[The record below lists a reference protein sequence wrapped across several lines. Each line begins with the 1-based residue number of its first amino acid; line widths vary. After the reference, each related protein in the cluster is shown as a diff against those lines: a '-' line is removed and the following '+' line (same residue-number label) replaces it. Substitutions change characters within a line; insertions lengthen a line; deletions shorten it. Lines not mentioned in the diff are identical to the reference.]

1 VPTYQYAC
9 VECGSE
15 LEVVQKFTD
24 EALRECPECAG
35 RLRKVFSAVGVVFKG
50 SGFYRNDSRA
60 GEGSARK
67 TGEGDS
73 KSGDSKS
80 GDGKSGDGKSGDGK
94 SSESKSSGSKSGSS
108 SDSSSSD
115 GKGASGGSK
124 APKESSTG
132 SGSSGRSKAES
143 AA

>member
-73 KSGDSKS
+73 KSGD
-80 GDGKSGDGKSGDGK
+80 GKSGDGKSGDGK

>member
-9 VECGSE
+9 VECGSA

-80 GDGKSGDGKSGDGK
+80 GDGKSGDGKS
-94 SSESKSSGSKSGSS
+94 SESKSSGSKSGSS